1 VLNILSK
8 AKRLKP
14 TDKPLTLG
22 YGFVAIP
29 NKDNTTSIQLKKR
42 IKGVKS
48 PVTLLLGKLPIDN
61 EEEIFKKGMDYSSL
75 CAKGI
80 HPKEYEREQA
90 RIEEE
95 KEKKKKANEK
105 TLGLI
110 LEQYNM
116 AKLSLEQNTKETIR
130 DRNNCIKSICSDW
143 FDTPIKEISYDM
155 IFNRFQDWSSQRGS
169 KGRAKTWGSYCQA
182 IWEFAFRRRYIQAN
196 IFKQLK
202 DEVGGFNSNQ
212 ETNNFLTPSECSYLY
227 DKAIEYSKEDW
238 EGLVDYE
245 QAMGWEHDHFHNY
258 TEKRMAMVLLLLTGL
273 RLNEVLKLKWEQV
286 FLNKKFFPQHFKSNK
301 ALLENDLNQ
310 YNIIDDEAIP
320 HIFFDKGTRKQKKI
334 MLAIPIVSAMEQVFN
349 FMLKYRQSY
358 CIDENGNK
366 FDWHKK
372 LRYNISRLKNQ
383 SPENIKEYR
392 HKKNKEYAELKKE
405 VSPYVFPSNK
415 VLGSHITDIDSALL
429 ECTPPTLNTKE
440 NNIGVGKIKRVEK
453 LTAKTLRR
461 TFSQVGLYLKFD
473 INTLEFITGRTANLK
488 TTSAF
493 GSYVS
498 NHLQMSIE
506 PYEKIIM
513 ALLNKSEYLEDVVM
527 LGLSEEEK
535 ERLDKEHKKTEIEM
549 KKYFDD
555 FMKSG
560 FGDLAEYQKHLN
572 EKNKNK

>member
-1 VLNILSK
+1 
-8 AKRLKP
+8 
-14 TDKPLTLG
+14 
-22 YGFVAIP
+22 
-29 NKDNTTSIQLKKR
+29 
-42 IKGVKS
+42 
-48 PVTLLLGKLPIDN
+48 
-61 EEEIFKKGMDYSSL
+61 
-75 CAKGI
+75 
-80 HPKEYEREQA
+80 
-90 RIEEE
+90 
-95 KEKKKKANEK
+95 
-105 TLGLI
+105 
-110 LEQYNM
+110 
-116 AKLSLEQNTKETIR
+116 
-130 DRNNCIKSICSDW
+130 
-143 FDTPIKEISYDM
+143 
-155 IFNRFQDWSSQRGS
+155 
-169 KGRAKTWGSYCQA
+169 
-182 IWEFAFRRRYIQAN
+182 
-196 IFKQLK
+196 
-202 DEVGGFNSNQ
+202 
-212 ETNNFLTPSECSYLY
+212 
-227 DKAIEYSKEDW
+227 
-238 EGLVDYE
+238 
-245 QAMGWEHDHFHNY
+245 
-258 TEKRMAMVLLLLTGL
+258 
-273 RLNEVLKLKWEQV
+273 
-286 FLNKKFFPQHFKSNK
+286 
-301 ALLENDLNQ
+301 
-310 YNIIDDEAIP
+310 
-320 HIFFDKGTRKQKKI
+320 

-461 TFSQVGLYLKFD
+461 TFSQVG
-473 INTLEFITGRTANLK
+473 
-488 TTSAF
+488 
-493 GSYVS
+493 SYVS